1 MRAAACGSEAG
12 LTPTPLGARQIA
24 KSDRWAASALVQRL
38 GAAMRARAADP
49 ASDEAHN
56 EVQRQVPR
64 PRPHPLLPVGSASS
78 ALYASFPPHRHPY
91 RAASPARPGSCP
103 TSSCSRAHSTRRS
116 PACRASASRPSAP
129 RSAQNT
135 PRPPRAARGCRPAP
149 PPPPPVLSG
158 HAASLTPY

>member
-64 PRPHPLLPVGSASS
+64 PRPHPLLEQTCWQRVAQ
-78 ALYASFPPHRHPY
+78 AKFV
-91 RAASPARPGSCP
+91 ASPA
-103 TSSCSRAHSTRRS
+103 
-116 PACRASASRPSAP
+116 
-129 RSAQNT
+129 
-135 PRPPRAARGCRPAP
+135 
-149 PPPPPVLSG
+149 L
-158 HAASLTPY
+158 